1 MPANFLACH
10 AGSFSNSGTPL
21 PLIVFKIITV
31 GFLFFFINLNVEIK
45 SIKECPFLTFKQFKG
60 FKESFEEN
68 PVGAI
73 DILRIL
79 MVKALDEGD
88 NLQAADLAKSLAE
101 FESPKLS
108 RIDQTNTELTVD
120 ELSDEE
126 LERKLLDATRNM

>member
-1 MPANFLACH
+1 MAHNIHP
-10 AGSFSNSGTPL
+10 NSLKNLKPL
-21 PLIVFKIITV
+21 LTSE
-31 GFLFFFINLNVEIK
+31 NAREYQIK
-45 SIKECPFLTFKQFKG
+45 SASVRKANNIAREQLKLTVKQFKE

-79 MVKALDEGD
+79 MVQALDEGD
-88 NLQAADLAKSLAE
+88 NVQAADLAKSLAE

-108 RIDQTNTELTVD
+108 RIDQMNTDVSLD

-126 LERKLLDATRNM
+126 LNRRLKEATKQ

>member
-1 MPANFLACH
+1 MAHNIHPNSLKNLKPLLTSENAREYQLKAAASRKANNLAREQ
-10 AGSFSNSGTPL
+10 L
-21 PLIVFKIITV
+21 KLTV
-31 GFLFFFINLNVEIK
+31 
-45 SIKECPFLTFKQFKG
+45 KQFKG

-68 PVGAI
+68 PVNAI

-79 MVKALDEGD
+79 MVKALDED
-88 NLQAADLAKSLAE
+88 DYVQAADLAKSLAE

>member
-1 MPANFLACH
+1 MAHNIHP
-10 AGSFSNSGTPL
+10 NSLKNLKPL
-21 PLIVFKIITV
+21 LTSK
-31 GFLFFFINLNVEIK
+31 NAREYQIK
-45 SIKECPFLTFKQFKG
+45 SASVRKANNIAREQLKLTVKQFKE

-79 MVKALDEGD
+79 MVQALDEGD
-88 NLQAADLAKSLAE
+88 NVQAADLAKSLAE

-108 RIDQTNTELTVD
+108 RIDQMNTDVSLD

-126 LERKLLDATRNM
+126 LNRRLKEATKQ

>member
-1 MPANFLACH
+1 
-10 AGSFSNSGTPL
+10 
-21 PLIVFKIITV
+21 
-31 GFLFFFINLNVEIK
+31 
-45 SIKECPFLTFKQFKG
+45 
-60 FKESFEEN
+60 
-68 PVGAI
+68 
-73 DILRIL
+73 